1 MGSSASL
8 KSMSNPRDWRDLKK
22 SECEDLR
29 ARSSSKTR
37 TRRVEGFSGEKE
49 VQRNGRRG
57 IRVRKRR
64 SRSFD
69 MASVRVFGGAEC
81 ARMRVYS

>member
-1 MGSSASL
+1 M
-8 KSMSNPRDWRDLKK
+8 KSRSNSRDWRDLKK

-37 TRRVEGFSGEKE
+37 TRRLEGLSGEKE

-64 SRSFD
+64 SFD
-69 MASVRVFGGAEC
+69 MAGVRVLGGADSAEC
-81 ARMRVYS
+81 AGMRVYS

>member
-1 MGSSASL
+1 M
-8 KSMSNPRDWRDLKK
+8 
-22 SECEDLR
+22 R

-37 TRRVEGFSGEKE
+37 ARRLDGFSGEKE

-64 SRSFD
+64 SFD
-69 MASVRVFGGAEC
+69 MAVEFGFLGEQSVRGLEFTVRLESENGEVGEFWEIC
-81 ARMRVYS
+81 